1 MNYSNFDKDYKRFT
15 QEQRTK
21 VHDEICDLI
30 KDTYANKHHDYGP
43 SFEKTFYEYGWKAP
57 LVRMEDKMSRLKSLF
72 EKGDE
77 NRKVKDESIKDTVI
91 DLANYSIML
100 ATELILL
107 EKEKSTNDTI
117 FIDVDNHETDDKHF
131 QNALKQFKK

>member
-1 MNYSNFDKDYKRFT
+1 MNYSKFDKDYKQFT
-15 QEQRTK
+15 QDQRTK
-21 VHDEICDLI
+21 IHDDICDLI
-30 KDTYANKHHDYGP
+30 KDTYASKHHDYGP

-100 ATELILL
+100 ATELQLL
-107 EKEKSTNDTI
+107 EDYNKQHNLYKENDI
-117 FIDVDNHETDDKHF
+117 ENDKNF
-131 QNALKQFKK
+131 KEAMEIFKK

>member
-1 MNYSNFDKDYKRFT
+1 MNYSKFDKGYKQFT
-15 QEQRTK
+15 QDQRTK
-21 VHDEICDLI
+21 IHDDICDLI
-30 KDTYANKHHDYGP
+30 KDTYASKHHDYGP

-100 ATELILL
+100 ATELQLL
-107 EKEKSTNDTI
+107 EDYNKQHDLCKENDI
-117 FIDVDNHETDDKHF
+117 EIDF
-131 QNALKQFKK
+131 F

>member
-1 MNYSNFDKDYKRFT
+1 MNYSKFDKDYKQFT
-15 QEQRTK
+15 QDQRTK
-21 VHDEICDLI
+21 IHDYICDLI
-30 KDTYANKHHDYGP
+30 KDTYASKHHDYGP

-100 ATELILL
+100 ATELQLL
-107 EKEKSTNDTI
+107 EDYNKQHNLYKENDI
-117 FIDVDNHETDDKHF
+117 ENDKHF
-131 QNALKQFKK
+131 KEAMEIFKK

>member
-1 MNYSNFDKDYKRFT
+1 MNYSKFDKDYKQFT

-21 VHDEICDLI
+21 IHDDICDLI
-30 KDTYANKHHDYGP
+30 KDTYASKHHDYGP

-100 ATELILL
+100 ATELQLL
-107 EKEKSTNDTI
+107 EDYNKQHNLYKENDI
-117 FIDVDNHETDDKHF
+117 ENDKHF
-131 QNALKQFKK
+131 KEAMEIFKK

>member
-1 MNYSNFDKDYKRFT
+1 MNYSKFDKDYKQFT
-15 QEQRTK
+15 QDQRTK
-21 VHDEICDLI
+21 IHDDICDLI
-30 KDTYANKHHDYGP
+30 KDTYASKHHDYGP

-100 ATELILL
+100 ATELQLL
-107 EKEKSTNDTI
+107 EDYNKQHNLYKENDI
-117 FIDVDNHETDDKHF
+117 ENDKHF
-131 QNALKQFKK
+131 KEAMEIFKK